1 MTLQTYLIFFGIGI
15 VGIILFWLFYKG
27 TSNDSLQAQKYLIKK
42 LKDKSISADDRK
54 DYETKLAHVLQK
66 EENNSF
72 KLIAVILLLALPLSI
87 YFYTQRGTPQAMTT
101 NIAQQNSQQ
110 PQMSLEEAV
119 AQLEEKLKE
128 NPDDVDGQMLL
139 ARTQFSMKNYDKAVT
154 AYSKAN
160 ELAPN
165 ESVILTELAEAIALK
180 NNKGT
185 FLGEPEQYLAKAYEL
200 NPQNQKAIWL
210 YDMTFYE
217 KQDYEKT
224 LELWTGLYEM
234 ISDEG
239 AKKQLAEQLNDI
251 RSKLDMPLIEEPVY
265 ETLITATVDISESL
279 KSHLQGKQALL
290 YIYTK
295 ETQGMPM
302 PVTVIK
308 KTVQLADFP
317 MNISMSDAQNLQPNR
332 KLSEFKEVILGA
344 RISFSGYAMAQKGDL
359 ISKEKNIS
367 LGASD
372 LVQIL
377 ISDINQ

>member
-1 MTLQTYLIFFGIGI
+1 MTLQTYLIFLGIGI
-15 VGIILFWLFYKG
+15 VGVLLFWLFYKG

-128 NPDDVDGQMLL
+128 NPDDIDGQMLL

-154 AYSKAN
+154 AYRKAN

-185 FLGEPEQYLAKAYEL
+185 FLGEPEKYLAKAYEL

-210 YDMTFYE
+210 YGMTFYE
-217 KQDYEKT
+217 KQDYAKT
-224 LELWTGLYEM
+224 LDLWTGLYEM
-234 ISDEG
+234 INDEG

-251 RSKLDMPLIEEPVY
+251 RSKLDMPLIKEPVY

>member
-15 VGIILFWLFYKG
+15 VGIFLFWLFYKG

-42 LKDKSISADDRK
+42 IKDKSISADDRK

-87 YFYTQRGTPQAMTT
+87 YFYTQRGTPQAMST

-128 NPDDVDGQMLL
+128 NPDDIDGQMLL

-154 AYSKAN
+154 AYRKAN

-210 YDMTFYE
+210 YGMTFYE
-217 KQDYEKT
+217 KQDYAKT

>member
-42 LKDKSISADDRK
+42 IKDKSISADDRK

-128 NPDDVDGQMLL
+128 NPDDIDGQMLL

-210 YDMTFYE
+210 YGMTFYE
-217 KQDYEKT
+217 KQDYAKT

-279 KSHLQGKQALL
+279 KSQLQGKEALL

-302 PVTVIK
+302 PIAVIK
-308 KTVQLADFP
+308 KTIQLSDFP

-332 KLSEFKEVILGA
+332 KLSEFKEVVIGA
-344 RISFSGYAMAQKGDL
+344 RISFSGNAMAQKGDL
-359 ISKEKNIS
+359 LSSEQTIPLRQETN
-367 LGASD
+367 
-372 LVQIL
+372 V
-377 ISDINQ
+377 DINIDSIKN

>member
-210 YDMTFYE
+210 YGMTFYE
-217 KQDYEKT
+217 KQDYAKT

-279 KSHLQGKQALL
+279 KSQLQGKEALL

-302 PVTVIK
+302 PIAVIK
-308 KTVQLADFP
+308 KTIQLSDFP

-332 KLSEFKEVILGA
+332 KLSEFKEVVIGA
-344 RISFSGYAMAQKGDL
+344 RISFSGNAMAQKGDL
-359 ISKEKNIS
+359 LSSEQTIPLRQETN
-367 LGASD
+367 
-372 LVQIL
+372 V
-377 ISDINQ
+377 DINIDSIKN

>member
-72 KLIAVILLLALPLSI
+72 KLIAVILLLALPLSL
-87 YFYTQRGTPQAMTT
+87 YFYTLRGTPQAMST

-154 AYSKAN
+154 AYRKAN

-185 FLGEPEQYLAKAYEL
+185 FLGEPEKYLAKAYEL

-210 YDMTFYE
+210 YGMTFYE
-217 KQDYEKT
+217 KQDYAKT
-224 LELWTGLYEM
+224 LDLWTGLYEM
-234 ISDEG
+234 INDEG

-251 RSKLDMPLIEEPVY
+251 RSKLDMPLIKEPVY

>member
-128 NPDDVDGQMLL
+128 NPDDIDGQMLL

-210 YDMTFYE
+210 YGMTFYE
-217 KQDYEKT
+217 KQDYAKT

-279 KSHLQGKQALL
+279 KSQLQGKEALL

-332 KLSEFKEVILGA
+332 KLSEFKEVVIGA
-344 RISFSGYAMAQKGDL
+344 RISFSGNAMAQKGDL
-359 ISKEKNIS
+359 LSSEQTIPLRQETN
-367 LGASD
+367 
-372 LVQIL
+372 V
-377 ISDINQ
+377 DINIDSIKN

>member
-15 VGIILFWLFYKG
+15 VGIFLFWLFYKG

-42 LKDKSISADDRK
+42 IKDKSISADDRK

-210 YDMTFYE
+210 YGMTFYE
-217 KQDYEKT
+217 KQDYAKT

-279 KSHLQGKQALL
+279 KSQLQGKEALL

-302 PVTVIK
+302 PIAVIK
-308 KTVQLADFP
+308 KTIQLSDFP

-332 KLSEFKEVILGA
+332 KLSEFKEVVIGA
-344 RISFSGYAMAQKGDL
+344 RISFSGNAMAQKGDL
-359 ISKEKNIS
+359 LSSEQTIPLRQETN
-367 LGASD
+367 
-372 LVQIL
+372 V
-377 ISDINQ
+377 DINIDSIKN

>member
-128 NPDDVDGQMLL
+128 NPDDIDGQMLL

-210 YDMTFYE
+210 YGMTFYE
-217 KQDYEKT
+217 KQDYAKT

-279 KSHLQGKQALL
+279 KSQLQGKEALL

-302 PVTVIK
+302 PIAVIK
-308 KTVQLADFP
+308 KTIQLSDFP

-332 KLSEFKEVILGA
+332 KLSEFKEVVIGA
-344 RISFSGYAMAQKGDL
+344 RISFSGNAMAQKGDL
-359 ISKEKNIS
+359 LSSEQTIPLRQETN
-367 LGASD
+367 
-372 LVQIL
+372 V
-377 ISDINQ
+377 DINIDSIKN

>member
-15 VGIILFWLFYKG
+15 VGIFLFWLFYKG

-42 LKDKSISADDRK
+42 IKDKSISADDRK

-128 NPDDVDGQMLL
+128 NPDDIDGQMLL

-210 YDMTFYE
+210 YGMTFYE
-217 KQDYEKT
+217 KQDYAKT

-234 ISDEG
+234 INDEG

-251 RSKLDMPLIEEPVY
+251 RSKLDMPLIKEPVY

>member
-15 VGIILFWLFYKG
+15 VGIFLFWLFYKG

-128 NPDDVDGQMLL
+128 NPDDIDGQMLL

-154 AYSKAN
+154 AYRKAN

-210 YDMTFYE
+210 YGMTFYE
-217 KQDYEKT
+217 KQDYAKT

-332 KLSEFKEVILGA
+332 KLSEFKEVVIGA
-344 RISFSGYAMAQKGDL
+344 RISFSGNAMAQKGDL
-359 ISKEKNIS
+359 LSSEQTIPLRQETN
-367 LGASD
+367 
-372 LVQIL
+372 V
-377 ISDINQ
+377 DINIDSIKN

>member
-15 VGIILFWLFYKG
+15 VGIFLFWLFYKG

-128 NPDDVDGQMLL
+128 NPDDIDGQMLL

-210 YDMTFYE
+210 YGMTFYE
-217 KQDYEKT
+217 KQDYAKT

-279 KSHLQGKQALL
+279 KSQLQGKEALL

-302 PVTVIK
+302 PIAVIK
-308 KTVQLADFP
+308 KTIQLSDFP

-332 KLSEFKEVILGA
+332 KLSEFKEVVIGA
-344 RISFSGYAMAQKGDL
+344 RISFSGNAMAQKGDL
-359 ISKEKNIS
+359 LSSEQTIPLRQETN
-367 LGASD
+367 
-372 LVQIL
+372 V
-377 ISDINQ
+377 DINIDSIKN

>member
-15 VGIILFWLFYKG
+15 VGIFLFWLFYKG

-42 LKDKSISADDRK
+42 IKDKSISADDRK

-128 NPDDVDGQMLL
+128 NPDDIDGQMLL

-154 AYSKAN
+154 AYRKAN

-210 YDMTFYE
+210 YGMTFYE
-217 KQDYEKT
+217 KQDYAKT

-279 KSHLQGKQALL
+279 KSQLQGKEALL

-302 PVTVIK
+302 PIAVIK
-308 KTVQLADFP
+308 KTIQLSDFP

-332 KLSEFKEVILGA
+332 KLSEFKEVVIGA
-344 RISFSGYAMAQKGDL
+344 RISFSGNAMAQKGDL
-359 ISKEKNIS
+359 LSSEQTIPLRQETN
-367 LGASD
+367 
-372 LVQIL
+372 V
-377 ISDINQ
+377 DINIDSIKN

>member
-15 VGIILFWLFYKG
+15 VGIFLFWLFYKG

-42 LKDKSISADDRK
+42 IKDKSISADDRK

-72 KLIAVILLLALPLSI
+72 KLIAVILLLALPLSL
-87 YFYTQRGTPQAMTT
+87 YFYTLRGTPQAMST

-154 AYSKAN
+154 AYRKAN

-210 YDMTFYE
+210 YGMTFYE
-217 KQDYEKT
+217 KQDYAKT

-279 KSHLQGKQALL
+279 KSQLQGKEALL

-302 PVTVIK
+302 PIAVIK
-308 KTVQLADFP
+308 KTIQLSDFP

-332 KLSEFKEVILGA
+332 KLSEFKEVVIGA
-344 RISFSGYAMAQKGDL
+344 RISFSGNAMAQKGDL
-359 ISKEKNIS
+359 LSSEQTIPLRQETN
-367 LGASD
+367 
-372 LVQIL
+372 V
-377 ISDINQ
+377 DINIDSIKN

>member
-15 VGIILFWLFYKG
+15 VGIFLFWLFYKG

-42 LKDKSISADDRK
+42 IKDKSISADDRK

-128 NPDDVDGQMLL
+128 NPDDIDGQMLL

-210 YDMTFYE
+210 YGMTFYE
-217 KQDYEKT
+217 KQDYAKT

-279 KSHLQGKQALL
+279 KSQLQGKEALL

-302 PVTVIK
+302 PIAVIK
-308 KTVQLADFP
+308 KTIQLSDFP

-332 KLSEFKEVILGA
+332 KLSEFKEVVIGA
-344 RISFSGYAMAQKGDL
+344 RISFSGNAMAQKGDL
-359 ISKEKNIS
+359 LSSEQTIPLRQETN
-367 LGASD
+367 
-372 LVQIL
+372 V
-377 ISDINQ
+377 DINIDSIKN

>member
-128 NPDDVDGQMLL
+128 NPDDIDGQMLL

-210 YDMTFYE
+210 YGMTFYE
-217 KQDYEKT
+217 KQDYAKT
-224 LELWTGLYEM
+224 LDLWTGLYEM
-234 ISDEG
+234 INDEG

-251 RSKLDMPLIEEPVY
+251 RSKLDMPLIKEPVY

-332 KLSEFKEVILGA
+332 KLSEFKEVVIGA
-344 RISFSGYAMAQKGDL
+344 RISFSGNAMAQKGDL
-359 ISKEKNIS
+359 LSSEQTIPLRQETN
-367 LGASD
+367 
-372 LVQIL
+372 V
-377 ISDINQ
+377 DINIDSIKN